1 MAVEVPEPLQ
11 WVLLLLSGAR
21 WPEADEDHLRQ
32 MAEHWRATAS
42 ALDDIGGTTD
52 ATMRRALADQ
62 EGVAATKLA
71 EYWANFTTG
80 KGEDQPGVF
89 PGLVAACNG
98 MGDMLESMANSAETA
113 KIQII
118 AQLGILALD
127 IATAEVE
134 APFTAGLS
142 LAQIPV
148 AVGAIRTVVQQIIKK
163 LVLEAVEFAAKQA
176 VQMAAINLLA
186 QSIEVMQ
193 GHRKGVDLNEVGQN
207 AVGGAVAGASGNLL
221 GKGLGAAG
229 AKVGLGRVMGTL
241 PGRMVTAGAVGVGA
255 DVVTQA
261 VTTGTVDSHSLLGSG
276 LSGAAGAGLHAGG
289 AALNEHF
296 RPPTEAPH
304 AGVPTGGGALPG
316 AGEHGAA
323 VPRSAEGPGAAA
335 GSDGPAPA
343 SGAHPGA
350 EGPAHPVASDHTGA
364 GAAAPAGEAGSPGHQ
379 MSRGIGDGAAPAA
392 GTAPG
397 HADTSAAFESPM
409 HAPAA
414 ETGHPAPHSAVD
426 SGAQLTTG
434 EPGTGTAGGHGV
446 PAASGLHAADA
457 PSPHLLSAE
466 APVAAHQVPA
476 PIELGPHAAEVP
488 SPHLLSAEA
497 PVAAHQAPAP
507 IELGP
512 HAADVASPHLLSAEA
527 PVAAHQ
533 APAPI
538 ELGPHA
544 AEVPSP
550 HLLSAEAPV
559 AAHQAPAPIELGPHA
574 ADVASP
580 NLAHTEVA
588 AVAQPETVG
597 QGPSAAVRP
606 ESPIE
611 GPHLTPGAGDAARTA
626 SDRPTGQA
634 QPTRG
639 LHEHPSGP
647 ALVYPIQQSAA
658 QKALFKAKNLVRP
671 DVPAAVHELKD
682 LMPQQSSGGKYL
694 HPESSTGRPF
704 EGIHLNTRTNTL
716 KTDHDPTTLNDLS
729 SSVVRTVRNDT
740 DAALAR
746 WAPDKVSGSGQDRME
761 AAARLDY
768 RTADYWR
775 GQDARR
781 EQLDAIVAART
792 ASSPAGLSPEALH
805 GVDTAL
811 HDAPDAITGAGRILA
826 QHQGFVLGEVHSAS
840 TSWPFLKENMAALK
854 EQGVRTVYLEA
865 LRDDSF
871 QHHLDSHMRAPEGAA
886 MPPELDAMIS
896 RYDSSHGSLPGNGL
910 REVVEAA
917 KAEGVDVRAVDGRP
931 ARREAGEW
939 GLYERAARFNTY
951 AADAVSGDGKYV
963 MVVGKAH
970 VHPHPAPEGATPV
983 GPVHSELPAPGL
995 SQLLRVPGLELRDGP
1010 GGSVFQHVR
1019 PPAAEPAAP
1028 TGAGQS

>member
-21 WPEADEDHLRQ
+21 WPEADEDNLRQ
-32 MAEHWRATAS
+32 MAEHWRSVAS
-42 ALDDIGGTTD
+42 ALDDIGETSD

-62 EGVAATKLA
+62 QGVAATKLT

-80 KGEDQPGVF
+80 KGEEQPGVF

-118 AQLGILALD
+118 AQLGILAVD

-134 APFTAGLS
+134 APFTAGVS

-148 AVGAIRTVVQQIIKK
+148 AVAAIRTVVQQIIKK
-163 LVLEAVEFAAKQA
+163 LALEALEFAAKQA

-193 GHRKGVDLNEVGQN
+193 GHRKSVDLNEVGQN
-207 AVGGAVAGASGNLL
+207 AASGAVAGASGNLL
-221 GKGLGAAG
+221 GKGVGAAG
-229 AKVGLGRVMGTL
+229 AKAGLGRVMGTL

-255 DVVTQA
+255 DVITQA
-261 VTTGTVDSHSLLGSG
+261 VTTGKVDSHSLLGSG
-276 LSGAAGAGLHAGG
+276 LSGATGAGLHAGG

-296 RPPTEAPH
+296 RPPAEAPH
-304 AGVPTGGGALPG
+304 AGVPTGAEVQPG

-323 VPRSAEGPGAAA
+323 VPRSAEGTGAAA

-343 SGAHPGA
+343 SGATHPGA
-350 EGPAHPVASDHTGA
+350 DGSAHPVTSDHTST
-364 GAAAPAGEAGSPGHQ
+364 GAAAPAGEAGSPAQ
-379 MSRGIGDGAAPAA
+379 PMSRGIGDGAAPAA
-392 GTAPG
+392 GAAPG
-397 HADTSAAFESPM
+397 HVETSPAFEGPM

-426 SGAQLTTG
+426 SGAPLTTG
-434 EPGTGTAGGHGV
+434 EPGTAGGHGV
-446 PAASGLHAADA
+446 PAASGLHVADA
-457 PSPHLLSAE
+457 PSPHLPPAE
-466 APVAAHQVPA
+466 TPMAAHD
-476 PIELGPHAAEVP
+476 
-488 SPHLLSAEA
+488 
-497 PVAAHQAPAP
+497 APAP
-507 IELGP
+507 IRLGP
-512 HAADVASPHLLSAEA
+512 HAADV
-527 PVAAHQ
+527 
-533 APAPI
+533 
-538 ELGPHA
+538 
-544 AEVPSP
+544 PSP
-550 HLLSAEAPV
+550 HLPPTETPSEVHETPV
-559 AAHQAPAPIELGPHA
+559 PINLGPHA
-574 ADVASP
+574 ADVRSP

-588 AVAQPETVG
+588 AVAQPETIG
-597 QGPSAAVRP
+597 QGPSASVHRG
-606 ESPIE
+606 SPAE
-611 GPHLTPGAGDAARTA
+611 APNLTPGPGDASRTA
-626 SDRPTGQA
+626 TERPAGQT

-647 ALVYPIQQSAA
+647 ALVYPIQQSAV

-671 DVPAAVHELKD
+671 DVPAAVHELKE

-694 HPESSTGRPF
+694 HPESGTGRPF

-729 SSVVRTVRNDT
+729 SQVVRTVRNDT
-740 DAALAR
+740 DAALTR
-746 WAPDKVSGSGQDRME
+746 WAPDKVSGSGQERIE

-768 RTADYWR
+768 RTADYWK

-781 EQLDAIVAART
+781 EQLDVIVAANT
-792 ASSPAGLSPEALH
+792 ASSPAGLSPESLH
-805 GVDTAL
+805 RVDTAL
-811 HDAPDAITGAGRILA
+811 HDAPDAVTGAGRILA

-840 TSWPFLKENMAALK
+840 TSWPFLKENMTALR
-854 EQGVRTVYLEA
+854 EHGVRTVYLEA

-871 QHHLDSHMRAPEGAA
+871 QHHLDTHLRSPEGSA
-886 MPPELDAMIS
+886 MPPELDTMIS

-917 KAEGVDVRAVDGRP
+917 KAEGVDIRAVDGRP

-951 AADAVSGDGKYV
+951 AADAVAGDGKYV

-970 VHPHPAPEGATPV
+970 VHPHPAPDGATPV
-983 GPVHSELPAPGL
+983 SPIHSELPAPGL
-995 SQLLRVPGLELRDGP
+995 SQLLRVPGLELQDGP
-1010 GGSVFQHVR
+1010 GGSVLRHMR
-1019 PPAAEPAAP
+1019 PPAAEPVAP
-1028 TGAGQS
+1028 AGAGQP